1 MCCQLPILF
10 TKGNPMSDAP
20 GALPLGLS
28 LQRTARPVDPEQLE
42 LMGKKAAALYRD
54 SGRTLS
60 ESVVETV
67 KEACLSPEQVKRVC
81 EFANTSAYLAEFEK
95 AGEMRNVTFTGG
107 PADPGYV
114 LKDLNDGGNPSLNT
128 IGSDDYTAPVKS
140 YKTASVGMSKIAE
153 AFGIVED
160 GTKTASAVSRTRDHA
175 VHFNPIEDVNDLRLT
190 IERAKEESIS
200 KLSSARILY
209 DDVTKD
215 LCHTV
220 AQAVETGTPMGDV
233 SRAWSGY
240 TTDVRLLKEAMV
252 HVTKHLKGRGH
263 TKEALSSSFDKTA
276 SAGTL
281 PNPSHPLVAGYV
293 AFLKVAQ
300 AHRVL
305 KTSIDV
311 LDERLTEV
319 NAKLRQ
325 MAV

>member
-1 MCCQLPILF
+1 
-10 TKGNPMSDAP
+10 MSDAP

-28 LQRTARPVDPEQLE
+28 LQRAAKSIDPEQLE

-54 SGRTLS
+54 SGCNLS
-60 ESVVETV
+60 EAVVETV

-95 AGEMRNVTFTGG
+95 AGEMKNVTFTGG

-128 IGSDDYTAPVKS
+128 ISSDDYTAPVKS
-140 YKTASVGMSKIAE
+140 YKTASMGMSKIAE
-153 AFGIVED
+153 AFGVIDD

-175 VHFNPIEDVNDLRLT
+175 THFNPIEDVNDLRITL
-190 IERAKEESIS
+190 ERAREESIS
-200 KLSSARILY
+200 KLSSAKILY

-220 AQAVETGTPMGDV
+220 AQAVESGTSMGDI

-240 TTDVRLLKEAMV
+240 TNDVRFLKEATV
-252 HVTKHLKGRGH
+252 HVTKHLKSRGH

-276 SAGTL
+276 NMGSL

-300 AHRVL
+300 AHRIL

-311 LDERLTEV
+311 LDERLAEV
-319 NAKLRQ
+319 NAKLHQ
-325 MAV
+325 MAM